1 MAFRPHEHSF
11 DVCSLVGKNAIV
23 TGASRGIGAQI
34 ARSLASRGANVA
46 ICFASETSRPTAE
59 ALASGLRAIGVLA
72 TCVQEDLGV
81 TGAGQRV
88 IEKALTGL
96 NTETIDIL
104 VNNAAQDPPN
114 PTPVHELDA
123 SIFDR
128 WLSPSPE

>member
-1 MAFRPHEHSF
+1 
-11 DVCSLVGKNAIV
+11 
-23 TGASRGIGAQI
+23 
-34 ARSLASRGANVA
+34 
-46 ICFASETSRPTAE
+46 
-59 ALASGLRAIGVLA
+59 VLA

-88 IEKALTGL
+88 VEKALTGL

-114 PTPVHELDA
+114 PTPVHEPDA

-128 WLSPSPE
+128 WLSLSPE

>member
-1 MAFRPHEHSF
+1 MAFRPHEHSI
-11 DVCSLVGKNAIV
+11 DVCSLMGKNAIV

-59 ALASGLRAIGVLA
+59 ALASELRAIGVLA

-128 WLSPSPE
+128 WLSLSPE